1 MRKGVRTMKPT
12 QILSTIVLAAL
23 LASVPM
29 LLMDRLGS
37 LATAEEQPVVADEAS
52 GQPTTEA
59 AKEPELAPQRP
70 SGEISQKLTA
80 EPKDREPSHFLSSEQ
95 QPATDTETLKDM
107 QSQDEMSAK
116 SF

>member
-1 MRKGVRTMKPT
+1 MKPS
-12 QILSTIVLAAL
+12 QIFSSIVLAAV

-29 LLMDRLGS
+29 LLADTIGS
-37 LATAEEQPVVADEAS
+37 VATAEEQPTLADQAS
-52 GQPTTEA
+52 GQPTTEG
-59 AKEPELAPQRP
+59 AKEPESVSQPP

-80 EPKDREPSHFLSSEQ
+80 EPKDTEPSHFLSSEQ
-95 QPATDTETLKDM
+95 PRSADRETIKDM